1 MSFLSEV
8 HLIQNELSM
17 LTGVT
22 LNLATLDILQISS
35 TTGVISLTPSE
46 VTVPVTLTQTEKVQI
61 KLRLYFK

>member
-1 MSFLSEV
+1 MSCLSEV

-46 VTVPVTLTQTEKVQI
+46 VTVPVTLIQTEKVQI

>member
-46 VTVPVTLTQTEKVQI
+46 VTVPVTLIQTEKVQI